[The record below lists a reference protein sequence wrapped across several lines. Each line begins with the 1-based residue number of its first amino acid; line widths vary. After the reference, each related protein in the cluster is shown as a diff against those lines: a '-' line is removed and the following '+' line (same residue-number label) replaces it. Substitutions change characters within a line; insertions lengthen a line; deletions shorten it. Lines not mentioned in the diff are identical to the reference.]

1 MAQKE
6 FTEWWMSPLENALGR
21 EHPGLK
27 AGLSALRQIG
37 DRASVKVQRE
47 IGEYYRLIAFYGSLF
62 ALHKTPSRAP
72 EKPLAPATGN
82 RVNCRSR
89 NRRKFRPPATQI
101 SMNNPTSF

>member
-21 EHPGLK
+21 EHPLLK
-27 AGLSALRQIG
+27 AGLSALRQAG
-37 DRASVKVQRE
+37 DRSSVKVQRE

-62 ALHKTPSRAP
+62 ALHKTASRTP

-101 SMNNPTSF
+101 SMNNPPSF